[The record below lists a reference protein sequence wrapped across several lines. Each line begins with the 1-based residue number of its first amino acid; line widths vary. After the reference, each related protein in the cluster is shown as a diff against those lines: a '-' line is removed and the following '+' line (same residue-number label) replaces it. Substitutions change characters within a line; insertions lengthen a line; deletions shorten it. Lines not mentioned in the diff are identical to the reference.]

1 MNFEHTELGYL
12 LNLENK
18 KSKKQVKNVYNYEEV
33 LANAVNQ
40 ESEQEG
46 A

>member
-1 MNFEHTELGYL
+1 MSLKSG
-12 LNLENK
+12 
-18 KSKKQVKNVYNYEEV
+18 KSKKAFQHNVSAYNYEEV
-33 LANAVNQ
+33 ANAVNQ

>member
-1 MNFEHTELGYL
+1 MSLKSG
-12 LNLENK
+12 
-18 KSKKQVKNVYNYEEV
+18 KSKKAFQHNVRAYNYEEV

-46 A
+46 AQEEY